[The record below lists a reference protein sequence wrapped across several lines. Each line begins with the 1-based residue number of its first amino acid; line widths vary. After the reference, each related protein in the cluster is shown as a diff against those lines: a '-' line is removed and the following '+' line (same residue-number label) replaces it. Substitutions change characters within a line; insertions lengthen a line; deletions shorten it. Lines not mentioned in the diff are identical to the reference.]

1 MQINTTIERSYFLT
15 MIAKIVTLF
24 ILKSV
29 YKGVGKSVGP
39 ITLGGKSVCM
49 YSKCMCPFTWSNH
62 KLTQ

>member
-39 ITLGGKSVCM
+39 ITLGGKSVCLYVFKM
-49 YSKCMCPFTWSNH
+49 HVPFH
-62 KLTQ
+62 LVKP